1 MNRLLFVIWI
11 ATIGAD
17 RIDFACGNLDFKIT
31 PFIAISPIIVIG
43 YFLKSFSNYK
53 ILTLK
58 LIDFYKLNWFYAFIS
73 IYILI
78 AAISVLFGNDFLLG
92 SKRLLLLVYQIFF
105 VILIVQ
111 LFYNY
116 RIKAMIVRGS
126 QLGIAVFLIF
136 NSLLILC
143 FISTHFAQMM
153 NTVQFINL
161 NLHSSGGIAAR
172 FSGASLDPNRGGL
185 ILLFYFSSISIFGKP
200 TRINRIFMSIA
211 FILIIVTFSR
221 SAIISFAL
229 FLILSVVM
237 IPKIKIRKAIYYII
251 PITLCIFLLWE
262 FLTCDLGMDMF
273 FLLGER
279 LSISEGYSGGEH
291 LALMFKGLEILSESI
306 KVLLVGIGF
315 GTSYTVL
322 GDFFDTKYAN
332 FHSLYLTL
340 LIETGIGGLL
350 TMLILFLMPMFFN
363 NCYIPIMIS
372 LLFFNVFYQSVLEPI
387 TWMIVMLGWLKLYSL
402 QNRGSVKLLP
412 SKT

>member
-17 RIDFACGNLDFKIT
+17 RIDFACGNLSFTIT
-31 PFIAISPIIVIG
+31 PFILLSPFVALCHLLKHIINHRV
-43 YFLKSFSNYK
+43 FPLKTINCHNLY
-53 ILTLK
+53 
-58 LIDFYKLNWFYAFIS
+58 WFYALVSFQF
-73 IYILI
+73 LMTL
-78 AAISVLFGNDFLLG
+78 ISVLLGNDFLLG

-136 NSLLILC
+136 NSLLLLC